1 MGSRAQKSIF
11 SFKDYV
17 LPDYQLYPFILLLR
31 VLKNIHLPM
40 LAVVTIKNKSKAKFV
55 NFISKAHVTDFTIC
69 IYLEIIEV
77 GYFYIF

>member
-1 MGSRAQKSIF
+1 
-11 SFKDYV
+11 
-17 LPDYQLYPFILLLR
+17 
-31 VLKNIHLPM
+31 M